1 MTKALKSANVSTNNI
16 LLKVTVPKRTRLKR
30 RRGSDSP
37 FDQGTEVRVSGE
49 RARPML
55 EDAQYLFRSMR
66 DNTKSYQVEAVGTI
80 DQTHRFRG
88 MQIFLLRFVSC
99 ALIHSGMPDFVTS
112 TENMP
117 LLQKMREHILP
128 FNCEILYS
136 YKAPP
141 LTVGSG
147 ENERFRH
154 RYGQRRQAKFRDHPA
169 SILDPSHSSFQLLV
183 RRPKRLTNGQ
193 R

>member
-16 LLKVTVPKRTRLKR
+16 LLKVTVPKRTGLKR

-37 FDQGTEVRVSGE
+37 FDGGTEVRVSGE

-88 MQIFLLRFVSC
+88 M
-99 ALIHSGMPDFVTS
+99 
-112 TENMP
+112 
-117 LLQKMREHILP
+117 
-128 FNCEILYS
+128 
-136 YKAPP
+136 
-141 LTVGSG
+141 
-147 ENERFRH
+147 
-154 RYGQRRQAKFRDHPA
+154 
-169 SILDPSHSSFQLLV
+169 
-183 RRPKRLTNGQ
+183 
-193 R
+193 